1 VSEVTNR
8 AIVLKKRP
16 QGEIQKGDLVMEER
30 PVRELKEGEV
40 LAKVLWLSLDPY
52 VRPRMND
59 AKGYMDPI
67 GIDEVIVGESVARIV
82 ESRSPDLKEGDLV
95 TCYSGWQE
103 YVVFPGNAD
112 MVYKIEPKDGAEEK
126 VPLQAYLGVAGMPGR
141 TGYCGL
147 MYVGKAKAGETVV
160 VSAASGPVGTVVGQT
175 AKKEGCRAVGVAGG
189 PDKCRFVVEELG
201 FDACV
206 DYKAGNLD
214 ADLKAAC
221 PDGIDV
227 YFENVGGA
235 VTRAVAPLLNPGARV
250 PVCGFVSAYNAEDM
264 SSVETPF
271 HILKA
276 LDPVPEHRF
285 FLVTEWQDKHQ
296 EITSILTDRIA
307 SGALKYRE
315 TIAEGLDSAPEA
327 FKGMLE
333 GKNFGKQLIHI
344 AD

>member
-1 VSEVTNR
+1 MSNHTNR
-8 AIVLKKRP
+8 AVILNQRP
-16 QGEIQKGDLVMEER
+16 QGEIQEDDLVLEER
-30 PVRELKEGEV
+30 PIRELKDGEV
-40 LAKVLWLSLDPY
+40 LAQVLWLSLDPY
-52 VRPRMND
+52 MRPRMND

-67 GIDEVIVGESVARIV
+67 GIGEVIVGETVARIV
-82 ESRSPDLKEGDLV
+82 ESRSDDLKVGDLV

-103 YVVFPGNAD
+103 YVVFPGNAE
-112 MVYKIEPKDGAEEK
+112 MVYKIDQKDN

-147 MYVGKAKAGETVV
+147 MYVGQPKAGETVV

-189 PDKCRFVVEELG
+189 PEKCRYVVEELG

-206 DYKAGNLD
+206 DYKAGNLE

-221 PDGIDV
+221 PDGIDI

-250 PVCGFVSAYNAEDM
+250 PICGFVSAYNAEDM

-271 HILKA
+271 HVLKA

-296 EITSILTDRIA
+296 EITNILADRIA
-307 SGALKYRE
+307 SGELKYHE
-315 TIAEGLDSAPEA
+315 TIAEGLENAPEA
-327 FKGMLE
+327 FKGMLK
-333 GKNFGKQLIHI
+333 GQNFGKQLVHI

>member
-1 VSEVTNR
+1 VTNHTNR
-8 AIVLKKRP
+8 AVILKQRP
-16 QGEIQKGDLVMEER
+16 QGEIQEGDLALEER

-52 VRPRMND
+52 MRPRMND

-67 GIDEVIVGESVARIV
+67 GLDEVVVGESVARIV
-82 ESRSPDLKEGDLV
+82 ESRSDDLKVDDLV

-103 YVVFPGNAD
+103 YVVFPANAE
-112 MVYKIEPKDGAEEK
+112 MVYKIEPKDN

-147 MYVGKAKAGETVV
+147 MYVGKPTSGETVV

-175 AKKEGCRAVGVAGG
+175 ARKEGCRTVGVAGG
-189 PDKCRFVVEELG
+189 PEKCRYVVEELG

-206 DYKAGNLD
+206 DYKAGNLE

-221 PDGIDV
+221 PDGIDI

-250 PVCGFVSAYNAEDM
+250 PICGFVSAYNAEDM
-264 SSVETPF
+264 GSVETPF
-271 HILKA
+271 HVLKA

-296 EITSILTDRIA
+296 EITNILADRVA
-307 SGALKYRE
+307 SGELKYRE
-315 TIAEGLDSAPEA
+315 TIAEGLENAPEA
-327 FKGMLE
+327 FKGMLK
-333 GKNFGKQLIHI
+333 GKNFGKQLVHI

>member
-1 VSEVTNR
+1 MSEYKNR

-16 QGEIQKGDLVMEER
+16 EGEIQEGDLVMEER
-30 PVRELKEGEV
+30 SVRPPEDGEV
-40 LAKVLWLSLDPY
+40 VAKVLWLSLDPY
-52 VRPRMND
+52 MRPRMND

-67 GIDEVIVGESVARIV
+67 GIDEVIVGESVAQIV
-82 ESRSPDLKEGDLV
+82 ESRSDKLKVGDLV

-103 YVVFPGNAD
+103 YVTFPAD
-112 MVYKIEPKDGAEEK
+112 APMVYRIQQKEG

-147 MYVGKAKAGETVV
+147 MYVGKPQPGETVV

-175 AKKEGCRAVGVAGG
+175 AKTEGCRVVGVAGG
-189 PDKCRFVVEELG
+189 PEKCRFVVEELG

-206 DYKAGNLD
+206 DYKAGNLE

-221 PDGIDV
+221 PDGIDI

-250 PVCGFVSAYNAEDM
+250 PICGYVSAYNAKNMTE
-264 SSVETPF
+264 VETPF
-271 HILKA
+271 HVLKA

-285 FLVTEWQDKHQ
+285 FLVTEWQDRHQ
-296 EITSILTDRIA
+296 EITDILASRVA
-307 SGALKYRE
+307 SGELKYRE
-315 TIAEGLDSAPEA
+315 TVAEGLENAVEA
-327 FKGMLE
+327 FKGMLK
-333 GKNFGKQLIHI
+333 GRNFGKQLVRVSE
-344 AD
+344 